1 MTYWCDE
8 TRRISQEYA
17 SEMERNG
24 ETYDISK
31 IGVNDGLNDTSDDS
45 NRVKSAFGKVPSFW
59 FSLITC
65 AVSRINRLTC
75 TSNWECTIL
84 CTNPGLR
91 DNVW

>member
-1 MTYWCDE
+1 
-8 TRRISQEYA
+8 
-17 SEMERNG
+17 MERNG

-45 NRVKSAFGKVPSFW
+45 NRVKGAFGKVPSFW

-65 AVSRINRLTC
+65 AVSHINGLTY

>member
-24 ETYDISK
+24 KTYDISK

-45 NRVKSAFGKVPSFW
+45 NRVKGAFGKVPSFW
-59 FSLITC
+59 FSL
-65 AVSRINRLTC
+65 SRVQFR
-75 TSNWECTIL
+75 
-84 CTNPGLR
+84 
-91 DNVW
+91 V